1 MFKKLSDRSSIAN
14 TRPLMNLIYSFYKR
28 KDNTYKSRTAKLI
41 KQIYFL
47 KRKWVGN
54 KIVISLF
61 KKPRRIEDIVF
72 PRGLFNIIYKK

>member
-1 MFKKLSDRSSIAN
+1 MFKKLSDRGSIAN
-14 TRPLMNLIYSFYKR
+14 TKPLMDLIYSFYKR
-28 KDNTYKSRTAKLI
+28 KDNTYKSKTAKLI

-47 KRKWVGN
+47 PKRWVGN

-72 PRGLFNIIYKK
+72 PRGLFNIIYK

>member
-1 MFKKLSDRSSIAN
+1 MFKRLSDRASVAN
-14 TRPLMNLIYSFYKR
+14 TKPLMNLIYSFYKKR
-28 KDNTYKSRTAKLI
+28 DDSYKSPTAKLI

>member
-47 KRKWVGN
+47 NRKWVGN

-61 KKPRRIEDIVF
+61 KKPRCLEDIVF
-72 PRGLFNIIYKK
+72 PKGIFNIIYKK

>member
-1 MFKKLSDRSSIAN
+1 MFKKLSDRASIAN
-14 TRPLMNLIYSFYKR
+14 TKPLMNLIYNYYKR
-28 KDNTYKSRTAKLI
+28 KDNSYKSHTANLI

-47 KRKWVGN
+47 NRKWVGN

-72 PRGLFNIIYKK
+72 PKGLFNIIYK

>member
-1 MFKKLSDRSSIAN
+1 MFKKLSDRGSIAN
-14 TRPLMNLIYSFYKR
+14 TKPLMNLIYSFYKR
-28 KDNTYKSRTAKLI
+28 RDDSYKSPTAKLI

-47 KRKWVGN
+47 NRKWVGN

-72 PRGLFNIIYKK
+72 PKGLFNIIYK